1 MSPLPSLSS
10 TLTGR
15 LLSMRNPDGGW
26 PYYARKTSRL
36 EPTCWAL
43 LALQA
48 AGEQVSLDVLQQ
60 WPRREGWFVDKSS
73 DAVNVAFNGLAA
85 FTLAVLKAENE
96 LSSSVARAL
105 VNFKGEKYPQ
115 SPHYRQN
122 NSIQGW
128 SWVSGTFSWI
138 EPTAW
143 AVLALKKLRVHEA
156 RARIDEAER
165 LFADRVCNGGGWNF
179 GNSNVLGQELGPYIP
194 TTALTLLSLSDR
206 ADRPYVRSSVE
217 YLWNH
222 RLDER
227 SGPAL
232 GLSAIA
238 LGVYGRKST
247 DAAEALWHEWKRT
260 DFVGNISALA
270 IACCALTEHHEV
282 FRL

>member
-1 MSPLPSLSS
+1 MTALLE
-10 TLTGR
+10 R
-15 LLSMRNPDGGW
+15 LRAMRNPDGGW
-26 PYYARKTSRL
+26 PYYAGKTSRL

-48 AGEQVSLDVLQQ
+48 AGEKASLDVLQQ
-60 WPRREGWFVDKSS
+60 WPRSEGWFVDRSS

-85 FTLAVLKAENE
+85 FTLCAL
-96 LSSSVARAL
+96 RAGPEVTQPVVRQL
-105 VNFKGEKYPQ
+105 LAFKGEKYPQ
-115 SPHYRQN
+115 SSHYRQN
-122 NSIQGW
+122 NSLQGW

-143 AVLALKKLRVHEA
+143 AVLALKKLRVSEA
-156 RARIDEAER
+156 RARLDEAER
-165 LFADRVCNGGGWNF
+165 LLADRVCKGGGWNF
-179 GNSNVLGQELGPYIP
+179 GNSNVLGQELGPYVP

-206 ADRPYVRSSVE
+206 ADAPHVRSSVE
-217 YLWNH
+217 YLWSH

-238 LGVYGRKST
+238 LNVYGRDPK
-247 DAAEALWHEWKRT
+247 DALETLRHEWTRT
-260 DFVGNISALA
+260 AFVGNICTLA
-270 IACCALTEHHEV
+270 IACCALTGSHEV

>member
-1 MSPLPSLSS
+1 MPSL
-10 TLTGR
+10 TR
-15 LLSMRNPDGGW
+15 LLELRNADGGW
-26 PYYARKTSRL
+26 PYYQGKTSRL

-48 AGEQVSLDVLQQ
+48 AGRVVSLDVLRQ
-60 WPRREGWFVDKSS
+60 WPRREGWFVDRSS

-85 FTLAVLKAENE
+85 FTLAATKAEPE
-96 LSSSVARAL
+96 LSSPLARAL
-105 VNFKGEKYPQ
+105 VGFKGEKYPQ

-128 SWVSGTFSWI
+128 SWVPGTFSWI

-143 AVLALKKLRVHEA
+143 AVIALKKLRVSEA

-165 LFADRVCNGGGWNF
+165 LFADRVCKGGGWNF
-179 GNSNVLGQELGPYIP
+179 GNSNVLGQELGPYVP

-206 ADRPYVRSSVE
+206 ADTPYVRSSVE

-222 RLDER
+222 RLEER

-238 LGVYGRKST
+238 LGVYGRTSN
-247 DAAEALWHEWKRT
+247 DVEEALRHEWTRT
-260 DFVGNISALA
+260 GFVGNIAALA
-270 IACCALTEHHEV
+270 LACCALTERHEV

>member
-1 MSPLPSLSS
+1 MTALLE
-10 TLTGR
+10 R
-15 LLSMRNPDGGW
+15 LRAMRNPDGGW
-26 PYYARKTSRL
+26 PYYAGKTSRL

-48 AGEQVSLDVLQQ
+48 AGEKASLDVLRQ

-73 DAVNVAFNGLAA
+73 DAVNVAFNALAA
-85 FTLAVLKAENE
+85 FTLAALKADPE
-96 LSSSVARAL
+96 LSAPVARAL
-105 VNFKGEKYPQ
+105 VSFKGEKYSQ

-128 SWVSGTFSWI
+128 SWVAGTFSWI

-143 AVLALKKLRVHEA
+143 AVLALKKLRVSEA
-156 RARIDEAER
+156 HARIEEAER
-165 LFADRVCNGGGWNF
+165 LFADRLCKGGGWNF
-179 GNSNVLGQELGPYIP
+179 GNSNVLGKELGPYVP

-206 ADRPYVRSSVE
+206 ADTPYVRSSVD

-232 GLSAIA
+232 GLAAIA
-238 LGVYGRKST
+238 LDLFGRKA
-247 DAAEALWHEWKRT
+247 DDAEAALQLEWTRT
-260 DFVGNISALA
+260 GFVGNVSTLALS
-270 IACCALTEHHEV
+270 CCALTGPHEV

>member
-1 MSPLPSLSS
+1 MTALLE
-10 TLTGR
+10 R
-15 LLSMRNPDGGW
+15 LRAIRNPDGGW
-26 PYYARKTSRL
+26 PYYPGKTSRL

-48 AGEQVSLDVLQQ
+48 AGEKVSLDVLRQ
-60 WPRREGWFVDKSS
+60 WPRREGWFVDRSS

-85 FTLAVLKAENE
+85 FTLAALSAEPQ
-96 LSSSVARAL
+96 LSSPVARAL
-105 VNFKGEKYPQ
+105 VSFKGEKYPQ

-122 NSIQGW
+122 NSLQGW

-143 AVLALKKLRVHEA
+143 AVLALKKLRVSEA

-165 LFADRVCNGGGWNF
+165 LFADRVCKGGGWNF
-179 GNSNVLGQELGPYIP
+179 GNSNVLGQELGPYVP
-194 TTALTLLSLSDR
+194 TTALTLLSMSDR
-206 ADRPYVRSSVE
+206 ADTPYVRSSVE

-222 RLDER
+222 HLDER
-227 SGPAL
+227 SGSAL

-238 LGVYGRKST
+238 LGVYGRNTKGT
-247 DAAEALWHEWKRT
+247 AEALLHEWTRT
-260 DFVGNISALA
+260 TFVANSCTLA
-270 IACCALTEHHEV
+270 IVCCAMTEPHEV